1 MKRIETPF
9 LVDVSV
15 SSFEHYIESLAKT
28 GKKNYKYTLK
38 HNNDLKYN
46 LIKYDVD
53 LVEFFMGLWQNQL
66 IRGEKRQWGFPPQH
80 IHNLNKFN
88 IIDLFATYSIDNT
101 VLSIHFVERYDD
113 YVYCHP
119 PLYDKATT
127 NNRYMA
133 KHMWFNLIK
142 HYVNNK
148 EVNWV
153 DFGAGY
159 RGTWKDLVKNRKQYM
174 DKMAYKW
181 LYIPKKIKENPD
193 KELPY
198 IVDKSNNQR
207 KLILQK

>member
-1 MKRIETPF
+1 MMYETPF
-9 LVDVSV
+9 LIKVDIP
-15 SSFEHYIESLAKT
+15 SFEYYIKSLATT

-38 HNNDLKYN
+38 HNNDLKYD
-46 LIKYDVD
+46 LIEYDID

-80 IHNLNKFN
+80 IHNLHQKN

-142 HYVNNK
+142 HYINNK

-153 DFGAGY
+153 DFGAGN
-159 RGTWKDLVKNRKQYM
+159 RGTWKELVKNRKQYM

-193 KELPY
+193 KESPY
-198 IVDKSNNQR
+198 IVYKGNNQR
-207 KLILQK
+207 KLILNN